1 MKYKPDTGL
10 LLALALCAFSLW
22 PLLYRTGLPNGDDVL
37 YHVYR
42 AAEMERAWTHGVLF
56 PRWAEGFYTGY
67 GSPVFH
73 YYASLSYYLSAGLM
87 RVLGLSALDSFRV
100 LIAVAMLGGAA
111 GMYAFVRGF
120 ADRLGGVLA
129 AMAYTYSPYILYT
142 EPYSRGAYPELM
154 AFALFPL
161 VMAAYGRLLRR
172 GGALAFALA
181 ALGGAMLIITHNLMA
196 LVLTAMLAG
205 WLAWMGAGA
214 SLSRKPSGGHGTAVS
229 LQTALWAMG
238 ALALGVALAA
248 YFWLPVMREGGAV
261 RLGNLTGGA
270 GVSELDYRRFFVPLD
285 DLLAHS
291 PRVDAGALNG
301 LDHQLNLGLAQW
313 ALALAGVIGIAVQ
326 RWVPHPPTPSP
337 RGEGEQDTIQVNKRQ
352 SSSDR
357 RGVVETGTIPFLRGQ
372 RTPSGVGF
380 FALAGLLTVALMLP
394 AAEPVW
400 ATLWPM
406 TYLQFPW
413 RFLGPAAFALSVL
426 VGLNTLWIA
435 RLPRRIGFTITAAL
449 VFGIIALATP
459 LFYVTEWAHDSVDT
473 SVAAYHEQELKGFQ
487 RGTTFSNEYLPISV
501 QVEPDATPRLLADYA
516 DGYPVNRAHLEAL
529 PPGVTLDLLDHG
541 PQHDVWRV
549 NAPQG
554 FTLEVLTYAWEGWT
568 ATVDGQPVPITPSNP
583 HGLITFPVAAG
594 EHEVRLTLGSTP
606 ARDLGNAVT
615 VLAALV
621 PLGVLVWLRRR
632 HRPLVAVQLG
642 SADADRFQAP
652 LASGRGWGEVHAL
665 IVGGLLALV
674 FVAAY
679 MREGGAWVESPPG
692 EARLAQHTL
701 DYQMGDSLRLLGYD
715 LNATTLRP
723 GGRLKL
729 RVYWYASASIPY
741 GYSSFV
747 HLSSG
752 GPPLAQADKLN
763 PAGLP
768 TKTWGG
774 GGYIHDDY
782 VITLPETMP
791 PGSYQLTIGLYTCE
805 TRPAGECGNGD
816 RLPVLDANGGAL
828 GDAAPLATITVG
840 E

>member
-22 PLLYRTGLPNGDDVL
+22 PLLYRAGLPNGDDVL

-42 AAEMERAWTHGVLF
+42 AAEMERAWTHGVLI
-56 PRWAEGFYTGY
+56 PRWAESFYTGY

-73 YYASLSYYLSAGLM
+73 YYASLTYYLSAGLM
-87 RVLGLSALDSFRV
+87 RVFSLSALDSFRV

-111 GMYAFVRGF
+111 GMYMFVRGF
-120 ADRLGGVLA
+120 SGRLGGVLA
-129 AMAYTYSPYILYT
+129 ALAYTYSPYILYT

-181 ALGGAMLIITHNLMA
+181 ALGGAALIITHNLMA

-205 WLAWMGAGA
+205 WLLWQAVNGLRRSEPHPQTPSPLRGGA
-214 SLSRKPSGGHGTAVS
+214 SKRTSGGVGVS
-229 LQTALWAMG
+229 LQTVLWGLG
-238 ALALGVALAA
+238 ALIVGLALAA

-291 PRVDAGALNG
+291 SRMDAGALNG

-313 ALALAGVIGIAVQ
+313 VLALAGVIGLGVLWWYQ
-326 RWVPHPPTPSP
+326 RKPHPPAPSP
-337 RGEGEQDTIQVNKRQ
+337 HEEEQDRLPFTG
-352 SSSDR
+352 
-357 RGVVETGTIPFLRGQ
+357 RGLTRDEALAN
-372 RTPSGVGF
+372 GVF
-380 FALAGLLTVALMLP
+380 FALAGLLTVVLMLP

-400 ATLWPM
+400 STLWPM

-426 VGLNTLWIA
+426 VGLNALWIE
-435 RLPRRIGFTITAAL
+435 RLPRRIAFVLGAAL

-459 LFYVTEWAHDSVDT
+459 LLYVTEWAHSSVDT

-487 RGTTFSNEYLPISV
+487 RGTTFSNEYLPITV

-529 PPGVTLDLLDHG
+529 PPGTTLDLLDHG
-541 PQHDVWRV
+541 PQHDAWRV
-549 NAPQG
+549 NAAQD
-554 FTLEVLTYAWEGWT
+554 FTLEVLTYAWEGWA

-583 HGLITFPVAAG
+583 HGLITFPVPAG

-606 ARDLGNAVT
+606 ARDLGNGVT

-621 PLGVLVWLRRR
+621 LLAGVVWGQRKPHPLTPSPGREGESSTRVAVSFPTRALMAGGVL
-632 HRPLVAVQLG
+632 A
-642 SADADRFQAP
+642 
-652 LASGRGWGEVHAL
+652 LA
-665 IVGGLLALV
+665 
-674 FVAAY
+674 FVLAY
-679 MREGGAWVESPPG
+679 MREGGAWIESPPG

-701 DYQMGDSLRLLGYD
+701 DYQMGESLRLLGYD

-723 GGRLKL
+723 GERLKL

-747 HLSSG
+747 HISSG

-768 TKTWGG
+768 TKTWGS

-782 VITLPETMP
+782 VIVLPQTMP
-791 PGSYQLTIGLYTCE
+791 PGAYQLTIGLYTCE
-805 TRPAGECGNGD
+805 TRPAGDCGNGD
-816 RLPVLDANGGAL
+816 RLPVLDVDGRAL
-828 GDAAPLATITVG
+828 GDAAPLTTITVAG
-840 E
+840 